1 MSRRKR
7 RESIS
12 AAAQQGRRQVGASRS
27 QQTDGGWLRI
37 AIAAL
42 IALKIAGLVLL
53 FDAATALAFEGPKSS
68 FSLATTSLLAGLIV
82 LILLREGRAALP
94 QSPLNLAV
102 LAFVLACAAATLVA
116 EDRYLALFGAQRR
129 LGLTFILDLAV
140 LYLALAVALRER
152 RQWALIGGAVALSGA
167 VAMAYAV
174 LQAVGLDPVPWTE
187 DTSVRPPSTFGNPD
201 KFGHFLGAS
210 LMAAAGL
217 ALVRTIP
224 RWVRVAAGAYAVAAL
239 GVSALVATRG
249 TVVGVAVAIPAL
261 GIVALRLSGLQPTR
275 RAVVVLAGAGV
286 GVLTLAVVLTL
297 ATPLGDRVR
306 GGFSDPGTRQRVFVA
321 EGAISAFRERP
332 VLGWGPDNFGVAY
345 PRHRPTRSVAEGGL
359 VQQDSAHSL
368 PLQTLATTGALGAI
382 SLAAVALGTLVA
394 LWRALPMNPH
404 LAAPLIT
411 GAVAY
416 WAQSAVAFGSISV
429 DWMGWLAAGGAAS
442 LGVKV
447 PSPSQR
453 RIQPVMRAAVLVA
466 ALAMLV
472 SGYAA
477 FAANRELYAARVA
490 RTVGRPERA
499 VQRAEQAIALDP
511 GRAEHWFAL
520 GLARQDRGMLGEA
533 ASALRAATERAPH
546 SSVYWSTLA
555 LTLANLSR
563 AGDQGFGGR
572 DAAIAAARRATEVD
586 PNYPTPYNVLA
597 VVANALGQHGVA
609 LEASAKAIHLFT
621 GDAEYEAVA
630 ADAALRLPDAA
641 TARSALEGIVAA
653 KDTPVLRVALARL
666 CLKLNDPEAARLHV
680 RRALELEPQH
690 VAARELAGQL
700 GIAAP

>member
-1 MSRRKR
+1 MSRRKT
-7 RESIS
+7 RESS
-12 AAAQQGRRQVGASRS
+12 PAPAQQARRQRGASRS
-27 QQTDGGWLRI
+27 QQGDGGSLRT
-37 AIAAL
+37 AVAAL
-42 IALKIAGLVLL
+42 VALKVAGLVVL
-53 FDAATALAFEGPKSS
+53 FDPAAALAFEGPKSS
-68 FSLATTSLLAGLIV
+68 LSLATTSLLAGLVV

-94 QSPLNLAV
+94 PSRLNLAV
-102 LAFVLACAAATLVA
+102 MAFVAMCAAATLVA

-152 RQWALIGGAVALSGA
+152 RHWALIGGAVVLAGTA
-167 VAMAYAV
+167 AMAYAV

-201 KFGHFLGAS
+201 KFGHFLGAT

-224 RWVRVAAGAYAVAAL
+224 PWVRVAAGGYAVAAI

-249 TVVGVAVAIPAL
+249 TVVGVAIAVPAL
-261 GIVALRLSGLQPTR
+261 GIVALRLSGLRPTR
-275 RAVVVLAGAGV
+275 RAVFMLAGAGV
-286 GVLTLAVVLTL
+286 GTLTLAVVLAL

-321 EGAISAFRERP
+321 EGAISAFRDRP
-332 VLGWGPDNFGVAY
+332 ILGWGPDNFGVAY

-368 PLQTLATTGALGAI
+368 PLQTLATIGALGAV
-382 SLAAVALGTLVA
+382 SLAAVALGTLGA
-394 LWRALPMNPH
+394 LWRALPASPYI
-404 LAAPLIT
+404 AAPLFT

-416 WAQSAVAFGSISV
+416 WAQSVVAFGSVSV

-442 LGVKV
+442 LGARV
-447 PSPSQR
+447 PVMSPR
-453 RIQPVMRAAVLVA
+453 RVQPVMRAVVLA
-466 ALAMLV
+466 GALVMLV

-533 ASALRAATERAPH
+533 ASALRTATERAPH

-572 DAAIAAARRATEVD
+572 DGAIAAARRATEVD

-597 VVANALGQHGVA
+597 VVANALGDPA
-609 LEASAKAIHLFT
+609 LALDAASTAIRLYK
-621 GDAEYEAVA
+621 GDAEYDSVA
-630 ADAALRLPDAA
+630 ADAAMRLPDPA
-641 TARSALEGIVAA
+641 TAQAALERLIQEKDSAA
-653 KDTPVLRVALARL
+653 VRVALARL
-666 CLKLNDPEAARLHV
+666 AIKRSDTVTARRHV
-680 RRALELEPQH
+680 ERALALDPQH
-690 VAARELAGQL
+690 ASAKELATQL
-700 GIAAP
+700 GVVP